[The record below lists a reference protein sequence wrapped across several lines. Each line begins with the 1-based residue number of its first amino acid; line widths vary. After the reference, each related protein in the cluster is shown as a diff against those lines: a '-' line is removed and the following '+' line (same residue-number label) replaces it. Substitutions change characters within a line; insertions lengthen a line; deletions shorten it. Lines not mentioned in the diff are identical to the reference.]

1 MKKLLMTSVV
11 ALSSVFAVTACT
23 SVGATTDT
31 TASTSMQKNYKS
43 GMKQGSMSGP
53 FSQLNL
59 SATQKA
65 QMQAIRQNS
74 RNERGQ
80 TREAMEAVL
89 TAEQR
94 TQLAT
99 MRAQR
104 QSRGHQGMNNKGGMH
119 KRGSN
124 NMGMQSPLS
133 QLNLTATQQAQ
144 IEAIH
149 KDPNSNR
156 LQRQKAVMAVLTPE
170 QRTQLEAL
178 KSQRQGKRYNQA
190 Q

>member
-1 MKKLLMTSVV
+1 MKKLVMASVV

-23 SVGATTDT
+23 SVGANTETP
-31 TASTSMQKNYKS
+31 ASTSMQKHHKG
-43 GMKQGSMSGP
+43 GMKQDGMKGA

-59 SATQKA
+59 TATQKA

-74 RNERGQ
+74 RTERLQ

-94 TQLAT
+94 KQLAD
-99 MRAQR
+99 MKAQR
-104 QSRGHQGMNNKGGMH
+104 QAKGHHGMH
-119 KRGSN
+119 KRGSH
-124 NMGMQSPLS
+124 NMGKQSPLS

-149 KDPNSNR
+149 KDSNISSNR
-156 LQRQKAVMAVLTPE
+156 LQRQQAVMAVLTPE

-178 KSQRQGKRYNQA
+178 KSQKQGKRYNQA